1 MRWYVKKIDLY
12 FSCNAE
18 FLSLS
23 PLSVSEWKD
32 LHRFSAA
39 MANAAVRSVMESL
52 LSEEPAHDV
61 REDLVIIVGKG
72 KGSEGK
78 QVLLPAVRKLLEE
91 DYGIVGS
98 VDTTN
103 AGRFVVSS
111 GSLQSYVERHQWGE

>member
-1 MRWYVKKIDLY
+1 MQI
-12 FSCNAE
+12 SQII
-18 FLSLS
+18 SLTY
-23 PLSVSEWKD
+23 SEWKD

-52 LSEEPAHDV
+52 LSVEPAHDV

-78 QVLLPAVRKLLEE
+78 QVLLPVVRQLLEE

-98 VDTTN
+98 VDATN
-103 AGRFVVSS
+103 AGRFVVPS
-111 GSLQSYVERHQWGE
+111 GSLQSYVEKHQWGE